1 MFSVVCSLSVL
12 TTNTVP
18 SAILEEQ
25 RMKVFNRATAW
36 LKEVHG
42 RHGYV
47 FEEEEEQED

>member
-1 MFSVVCSLSVL
+1 MLAAMRPLVL
-12 TTNTVP
+12 LMMETVP

-36 LKEVHG
+36 LKEVHE

-47 FEEEEEQED
+47 LE